1 MQRDLPAVH
10 PMEPRRKYVTVL
22 VDQDGEETCQ
32 IVGSH
37 NWQRIPPSSGYGR
50 CRKQEDEEE
59 EGGVQMDVCAEELA
73 QPDIER
79 HEPISL
85 ANRKTESYWDLTSA
99 TRIHS
104 RCRQNESCQLMD

>member
-1 MQRDLPAVH
+1 
-10 PMEPRRKYVTVL
+10 
-22 VDQDGEETCQ
+22 
-32 IVGSH
+32 
-37 NWQRIPPSSGYGR
+37 
-50 CRKQEDEEE
+50 
-59 EGGVQMDVCAEELA
+59 MDVCAEELA